1 MNPLAKIKKFEYNKQ
16 RGEGMMIDLIEIKHE
31 LEKMAKRL
39 AEIRGSL

>member
-1 MNPLAKIKKFEYNKQ
+1 
-16 RGEGMMIDLIEIKHE
+16 MIDLIEIKQE

>member
-1 MNPLAKIKKFEYNKQ
+1 
-16 RGEGMMIDLIEIKHE
+16 MIDLVEIKQE